1 MKSSVIRN
9 NSCSFEIRQIKQP
22 LLLFLILFSP
32 LLLPPSSPPL
42 PLLFLSFFSSFFLQ
56 NSWGPAWGTDNGYVL
71 IQRGASIKEGECGV
85 LKDAVFPV
93 LKK

>member
-1 MKSSVIRN
+1 MLLRDSSDQAT
-9 NSCSFEIRQIKQP
+9 SPSFSYP
-22 LLLFLILFSP
+22 ILSSP
-32 LLLPPSSPPL
+32 SSSFFPSSSPPL